1 MWMRIKEKKVRS
13 GDFELDFFIIE
24 PNIEDS
30 VVAIFKGFDFIKK
43 ARLPDYKRYKEQ
55 YERQQD
61 SVTTGSISECL
72 TQRAHSCFDLS
83 REWY

>member
-1 MWMRIKEKKVRS
+1 MRIKEKKVRS

-43 ARLPDYKRYKEQ
+43 ARLPDYKRYKE
-55 YERQQD
+55 
-61 SVTTGSISECL
+61 
-72 TQRAHSCFDLS
+72 
-83 REWY
+83 